1 MSYIVKAGTPA
12 RRYFDPDITGSA
24 DPRGLYQ
31 WSAFYAPL
39 TYIGAGKGTPPL
51 TTLLAAG
58 GAELGGNLV
67 RLLLFTCDLPVI
79 AQAYVRG
86 ITTARYNVQAITNVL
101 GLPIPFIGDAPS
113 GLISGVTVTNYGEVL
128 HGYTAPIGPVD
139 GVAVSGFPASLP
151 DPVSPALTTS
161 VAIAGGSGTVEPDS
175 IDSLA
180 VLCIAN
186 GGSVSGV
193 IGPLFFS
200 NDYDFPTG
208 APTPIILRSS
218 QYTQAIKD
226 NKNLVITQDG
236 AQGQVVGLYYVATP
250 GPPPPG

>member
-39 TYIGAGKGTPPL
+39 TYIDAGRGTPPL

-58 GAELGGNLV
+58 DEELGGNSV
-67 RLLLFTCDLPVI
+67 SLLLFTCDLPVI

-86 ITTARYNVQAITNVL
+86 VTTARYNVQAITNLLTLYPQFVSAS
-101 GLPIPFIGDAPS
+101 PEFGDP
-113 GLISGVTVTNYGEVL
+113 VTVSNYGEVL
-128 HGYTAPIGPVD
+128 KGYTAPIGPVD
-139 GVAVSGFPASLP
+139 GVAVSGFPARLP
-151 DPVSPALTTS
+151 DPVSRALTTS
-161 VAIAGGSGTVEPDS
+161 VAIVDGSGTVVPDS

-200 NDYDFPTG
+200 NNYDFPTD

-226 NKNLVITQDG
+226 NNNLVITQDG
-236 AQGQVVGLYYVATP
+236 AQGQVVGLYYVDTP
-250 GPPPPG
+250 GPG